1 MNYMTKYDKD
11 EEADVSI
18 SIKLTIALG
27 FDEVV
32 CQNFYTTS
40 NAFHQLDKKVHI
52 LHE

>member
-1 MNYMTKYDKD
+1 MSKYDED

-18 SIKLTIALG
+18 FIKLTIALG

-40 NAFHQLDKKVHI
+40 RFTSLIKSAYI
-52 LHE
+52 A

>member
-1 MNYMTKYDKD
+1 MNYMTKYDED